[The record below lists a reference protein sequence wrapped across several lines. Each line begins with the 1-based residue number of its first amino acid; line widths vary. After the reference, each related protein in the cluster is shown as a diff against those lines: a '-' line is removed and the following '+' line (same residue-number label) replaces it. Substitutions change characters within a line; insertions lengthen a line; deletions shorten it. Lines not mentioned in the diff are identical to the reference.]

1 MVITEGVTIAFINYN
16 LLKRLS
22 LAFVRHT
29 DTLNPRCVVFKVH
42 KAFEREL
49 PTFIVRERANLTR
62 LKPMMPVKV
71 VLQRM
76 LTCVVARAGAA
87 WRRRGHAD
95 IGKAGIGVEVK
106 NQQGCWNLSNLL

>member
-1 MVITEGVTIAFINYN
+1 MVITEGVTIAFINYS

-49 PTFIVRERANLTR
+49 PTFIVRERVNLTR

-76 LTCVVARAGAA
+76 LTAEDVLSLGQGQRGVAEAMQILVRL
-87 WRRRGHAD
+87 
-95 IGKAGIGVEVK
+95 VLE
-106 NQQGCWNLSNLL
+106 

>member
-22 LAFVRHT
+22 LAFVRYT
-29 DTLNPRCVVFKVH
+29 DTLSPRCVVFKVH

-62 LKPMMPVKV
+62 LKPMMPVKM

-76 LTCVVARAGAA
+76 LTAEDVLSLGQGQCGVAEAMQILVRL
-87 WRRRGHAD
+87 
-95 IGKAGIGVEVK
+95 VLE
-106 NQQGCWNLSNLL
+106 